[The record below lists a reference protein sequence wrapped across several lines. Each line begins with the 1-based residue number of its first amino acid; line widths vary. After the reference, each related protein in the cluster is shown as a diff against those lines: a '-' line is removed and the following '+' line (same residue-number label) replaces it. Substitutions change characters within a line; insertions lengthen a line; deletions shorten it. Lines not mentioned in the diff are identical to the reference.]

1 MHVSRL
7 GKHGNHEFD
16 LSPKEIQRKF
26 CTCNLALSICQAED
40 NCTPKMTV
48 FKNKICGYH
57 TPKLSMACVSVLIW
71 LQAIHSQFGQRV
83 KIYWKLGGNK
93 KHYKWERWIRI
104 DCKWSNL
111 SLQ

>member
-7 GKHGNHEFD
+7 GKHGNYEFD

-48 FKNKICGYH
+48 FKNKVCGYH
-57 TPKLSMACVSVLIW
+57 TPKLSMACVSVLI
-71 LQAIHSQFGQRV
+71 
-83 KIYWKLGGNK
+83 
-93 KHYKWERWIRI
+93 
-104 DCKWSNL
+104 
-111 SLQ
+111 